1 MTANQTIKERIYLFC
16 RNQNISIKAFEQ
28 LCGMSNGYISSMRKG
43 LGGQKLNNVLSAF
56 PTLNRNWLLF
66 GEGEMLRTEHNNI
79 TNSNVIEG
87 SPGAKITSNEKDREI
102 EYLRTMLAEKDARI
116 SELKQIIELLK
127 K

>member
-1 MTANQTIKERIYLFC
+1 MNYKGLNDNQVTTQCDLSVGLIG
-16 RNQNISIKAFEQ
+16 KA
-28 LCGMSNGYISSMRKG
+28 RKG
-43 LGGQKLNNVLSAF
+43 RSDIGRKAIEKILTNY
-56 PTLNRNWLLF
+56 PDINRVWLLT